1 MSELRTTSPCS
12 FSLSIYLTS
21 PFSRSLSDAYSR
33 LVPDLKS
40 YLSLKSNNLIAVKVR
55 DRQRR
60 PSEGSRTLTSLDVS
74 YTDIG
79 AESARSS
86 HLPGLEPH
94 SAADDVRVQEI
105 AHACGLAN
113 MTVLAARPG

>member
-1 MSELRTTSPCS
+1 MSERDLTLL
-12 FSLSIYLTS
+12 SLYISIYLTS

-33 LVPDLKS
+33 LVPDLKC
-40 YLSLKSNNLIAVKVR
+40 YLSLKSNNIIAVKVR

-79 AESARSS
+79 AEGARFS
-86 HLPGLEPH
+86 HFPWTRTALCSTSIYP
-94 SAADDVRVQEI
+94 AA
-105 AHACGLAN
+105 A
-113 MTVLAARPG
+113 